1 MKNQKEIILYGI
13 CGGFTT
19 FLNIGLFY
27 ILNQFIN
34 YKLSNLITLILVK
47 LLSYVLNKTIVFRV
61 KQSSKKELGKEFIR
75 YGISRTLTFGID
87 YFGLILLVD
96 YYFISKTIGKII
108 MTTIVVIINYLLGKK
123 YVFTKKNTQ

>member
-1 MKNQKEIILYGI
+1 MKNTKEIILYGI

-47 LLSYVLNKTIVFRV
+47 LLSYVLNKIIVFRV
-61 KQSSKKELGKEFIR
+61 KQRNKKELGKEFIR
-75 YGISRTLTFGID
+75 YGISRALTFGID

-108 MTTIVVIINYLLGKK
+108 MTAIVVIINYLLGKK